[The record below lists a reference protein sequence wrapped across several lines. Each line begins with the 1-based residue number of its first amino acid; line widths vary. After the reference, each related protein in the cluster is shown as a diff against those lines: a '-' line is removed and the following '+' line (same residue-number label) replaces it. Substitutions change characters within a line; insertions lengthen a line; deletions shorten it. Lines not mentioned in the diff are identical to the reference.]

1 MRKLDLILSIAGA
14 CLTAGLAIILVRR
27 DLYKKYF
34 LFFRYVVFSI
44 LATITIVSFGGNYRM
59 FFKVFWATEILYAI
73 FGLLALYEAF
83 RAVFAID
90 YRDLPR
96 FWMVF
101 PSAVIVLTVISILI
115 TLHNPPA
122 QASPLTILILSFETV
137 VNWVLGCL
145 FVMFLVLAWI
155 LIGESWPTFPYGV
168 VTGFAVSSA
177 GSLAAYWLR
186 SIFGTKLNW
195 MGKYGPP
202 MAYILG
208 VLIWIG
214 SCYLPEEPRRRF
226 PELDDDP
233 MKSLASVRQ
242 YMRALKWIA
251 GKR

>member
-1 MRKLDLILSIAGA
+1 MVLLFIGGALLMALAVLLFRRKG
-14 CLTAGLAIILVRR
+14 
-27 DLYKKYF
+27 F
-34 LFFRYVVFSI
+34 PFFFIYVLFSI
-44 LATITIVSFGGNYRM
+44 LTTLVLIAVESNYLLY
-59 FFKVFWATEILYAI
+59 FKVYWITELIQAPLT
-73 FGLLALYEAF
+73 LLALYEAF
-83 RAVFAID
+83 HAVFIDD
-90 YRDLPR
+90 YRDLPW

-101 PSAVIVLTVISILI
+101 PGAVIVLTIISILI
-115 TLHNPPA
+115 TSHNPAA

-145 FVMFLVLAWI
+145 FMMFLVLAWI

-168 VTGFAVSSA
+168 VTGFAAASA

-202 MAYILG
+202 LAYILG
-208 VLIWIG
+208 VLIWIA

-226 PELDDDP
+226 PGLDADP
-233 MKSLASVRQ
+233 ARSLASVRQ